1 MSFLEKEVMMEAAD
15 AGAGVDVG
23 NSKPVAVLDDS
34 SADSG
39 GGGGGADGGEIEA
52 G

>member
-39 GGGGGADGGEIEA
+39 GGGGADGGEIEA